1 MSATVGAALK
11 KILTAILTEPKVL
24 KNILFAVLVVVVAM
38 LLPTVFVV
46 SVFSGDFAVDTA
58 SLQQY
63 VEANLAAEDVQLL
76 RCVENTMTE
85 IENAMIDAGLGSKAK
100 SAQVLY
106 IMALSDYAGQPG
118 FVSRLVSC
126 FAADQTDAQLIANV
140 NATFGTKTEREIT
153 YQIPNYPHRQQNKS
167 AADHLCRIPKG
178 IRPFYRNLWRQRRRA
193 AGP

>member
-63 VEANLAAEDVQLL
+63 VEANLLAEDVQLL
-76 RCVENTMTE
+76 RREENTMTE
-85 IENAMIDAGLGSKAK
+85 IENAMIDAELGSKTR

-106 IMALSDYAGQPG
+106 IMALSDYADQPG

-140 NATFGTKTEREIT
+140 NATFGTKTKREIT

-167 AADHLCRIPKG
+167 AADHLRRVPKG
-178 IRPFYRNLWRQRRRA
+178 IRPFYRNLWWQRRRA